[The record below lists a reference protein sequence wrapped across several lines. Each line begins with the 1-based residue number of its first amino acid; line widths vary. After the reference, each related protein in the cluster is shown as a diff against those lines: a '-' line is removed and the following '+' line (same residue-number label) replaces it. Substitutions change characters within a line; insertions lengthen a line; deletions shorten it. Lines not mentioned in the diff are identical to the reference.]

1 MRRIELSLSPSD
13 GQLSTRHALITGI
26 KGFTGEYL
34 AQTLS
39 ASGYRVSGTRVPE
52 AASNEHTGEAGES
65 IYSLDI
71 TDEAACVA
79 LIDRLRPTH
88 IVHLAARTFV
98 ADDDALGFYRSNV
111 LGTLNLLQACAA
123 VGHVPARIVIASSAN
138 VYGNAAGTIEEGC
151 VAAPVNH
158 YGASKLAME
167 CLVRTW
173 EDRLPIVITRPF
185 NYTGQHQ
192 SVRFLIPKIVS
203 HFIQKKDRIELG
215 NLDVV
220 RDFSD
225 VRYVADV
232 YKALLE
238 NSAAI
243 GQTVNICS
251 ESAHA
256 LGDVIELCSELSGH
270 SIEVRVNPAFV
281 RDNEIK
287 FLIGS
292 AEKLRRLVPNARPIA
307 LRETLAW
314 MLASSGQQS
323 R

>member
-1 MRRIELSLSPSD
+1 MSLSPSD
-13 GQLSTRHALITGI
+13 AQSTTRHALITGI
-26 KGFTGEYL
+26 SGFTGDYL
-34 AQTLS
+34 AQALS

-52 AASNEHTGEAGES
+52 RAAAEQADGADAP
-65 IYSLDI
+65 ILPLDI
-71 TDEAACVA
+71 TDEAACIA
-79 LIDRLRPTH
+79 LIDRVRPSH

-98 ADDDALGFYRSNV
+98 ADDDALGFYGSNV
-111 LGTLNLLQACAA
+111 LGTLNLLQACAK
-123 VGHVPARIVIASSAN
+123 VGHVPERIVIASSAN
-138 VYGNAAGTIEEGC
+138 IYGNAAGTIDEGC

-192 SVRFLIPKIVS
+192 SVRLLIPKIVS

-232 YKALLE
+232 YKGLLE
-238 NSAAI
+238 NQAAI

-251 ESAHA
+251 ESEHA
-256 LGDVIELCSELSGH
+256 LGDVIDLCRELSGQ
-270 SIEVRVNPAFV
+270 SIDVHVNPAFV
-281 RDNEIK
+281 RANEIK

-292 AEKLRRLVPNARPIA
+292 AEKLRRLVPDAHPIG
-307 LRETLAW
+307 LRETIAW
-314 MLASSGQQS
+314 MLAQAPDHRDG
-323 R
+323 RN